1 MDNHAALTQEEFEF
15 AQNVIKKLSDY
26 FSEQVVG
33 QEGLKKSLIT
43 AIIADG
49 HILLESVP
57 GLAKTTAAKAISD
70 AVSGTFPVFSVRRIF
85 CRVTLSVPRSIIS
98 TQASSR
104 RSSGL
109 YSPILSFW
117 TR

>member
-57 GLAKTTAAKAISD
+57 GLAKTTAAKANSREGD
-70 AVSGTFPVFSVRRIF
+70 FGRGQRDFFPYSVY
-85 CRVTLSVPRSIIS
+85 
-98 TQASSR
+98 AGSSAE
-104 RSSGL
+104 
-109 YSPILSFW
+109 
-117 TR
+117 